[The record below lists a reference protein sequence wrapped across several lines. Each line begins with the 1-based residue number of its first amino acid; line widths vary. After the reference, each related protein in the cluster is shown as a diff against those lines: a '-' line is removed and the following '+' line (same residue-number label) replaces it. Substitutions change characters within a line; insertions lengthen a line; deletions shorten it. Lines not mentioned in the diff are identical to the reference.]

1 MKNCIHSIF
10 FLLVLSLLVSCE
22 SAEEKKRKL
31 EVQVMSTQTLGLA
44 YLEEM
49 KLEEAET
56 EFKKFIEL
64 APEEKLGYANLGLV
78 YLRMG
83 QYEEAEARLSEARSM
98 DESDPEVNL
107 LLGTTYRLQGRNQ
120 EAIQVLEETL
130 ETNPEHPKVL
140 FELCELYGGEQDDKA
155 QMKRQT
161 YLERLTAKTP
171 GNLVPMILLIES
183 YVKLDNA
190 DGALAEMEQLPAQF
204 PDFPAESIPYFN
216 QALESLQAGKTREAL
231 IPFTVFHNYQKVTY
245 PYQAGMTDLKGPGE
259 SALGIPL
266 INYSETTAMSG
277 DMEGEILESIRF
289 TEVASSAGL
298 RFEPLGNGVGNDEF
312 PVHHAVGDFDG
323 DGDMDLYIGRKSEK
337 GGDFKS
343 YLFQNELGR
352 YQDFAESYGLNH
364 EKLENRAAFADYD
377 NDGFLDLLI
386 LVRDGAVMYHN
397 AGKGSF
403 VNITEDAGLSEYRG
417 GSAPLFAD
425 LDHDGDLD
433 LFQASDGQN
442 QVFLNAGDRRFKEVE
457 NQMGLGG
464 APDTKTNEAIFGD
477 FDDDGDLDLYLVN
490 ANVPDLFAWNQRQ
503 GSFKTVEVGRQLN
516 VPVGSKAAVA
526 GDFNNDGLL
535 DLALVNNSDR
545 PLLLLENLG
554 EGEFKSRSDLE
565 SNFKDLRGLD
575 IEDLEFID
583 FDNDGYLDL
592 VLAGVAKSE
601 GERGLFLFHNN
612 GDSTFENLSRLLP
625 ETPFSASQISV
636 FDYNEDGDSDLLLS
650 GLQGEIFLLRNDG
663 GNRNHY
669 LNMKLV
675 GLRTGSAKNNYF
687 GIGSKVE
694 MRAGDL
700 YQSTVVT
707 QPEITFG
714 LGNRS
719 KADVIRIT
727 WTNGVP
733 QNIVLPDADQNLI
746 EEQTLKGSCPF
757 LYTWNG
763 EEYVFVKDITWR
775 SALGM
780 PLGIMGENMSY
791 AFADASDDY
800 LLIEG
805 EHLKPQNG
813 SYSMKITS
821 ELWETIYMDRLRLV
835 VVDHPDSVQV
845 FVPEQFSPP
854 PFPGMELHQVADKI
868 YPVGAWTGKGLEVLD
883 LLTTR
888 DDRYVSQFKKGKY
901 QGLAQMHELIID
913 PGREVDLNHL
923 KLFLR
928 GWIFPTD
935 ASINVALSQS
945 DADALSPPT
954 LEVLDQNGNWRTVIK
969 QIGFPMGKDKTVV
982 VDLSGKISN
991 KDRRI
996 RIKTNMEIYWDELFF
1011 SSGIIEAPLVTSI
1024 LDPAEADLRYRGFSR
1039 TYRKGGRYGPH
1050 WFDYSSVSKDSKW
1063 HDLSGNYTRFGDV
1076 LDLLKESDN
1085 QYVIS
1090 NAGDEMSVR
1099 FDAKSLPKLKKGWKR
1114 DFLIHSVGWVKDG
1127 DINTAKGSTVE
1138 PLPFHGMKS
1147 YPPSADDTYPATPEI
1162 LEYQER
1168 YNTRV
1173 IDKASGKESLI
1184 QLSTNPGE

>member
-1 MKNCIHSIF
+1 MKKCIHSF
-10 FLLVLSLLVSCE
+10 FILLVMSLLVSCE
-22 SAEEKKRKL
+22 SAEEKKRKM
-31 EVQVMSTQTLGLA
+31 EVQLMSTQTLGLA

-64 APEEKLGYANLGLV
+64 APDEKLGYANLGLV

-83 QYEEAEARLSEARSM
+83 KYEEAEARLSEAKSM
-98 DESDPEVNL
+98 DESDPDVNL
-107 LLGTTYRLQGRNQ
+107 LLATTYRLQGKNQ
-120 EAIQVLEETL
+120 EAIKVLEETL
-130 ETNPEHPKVL
+130 ETNPESPKIL
-140 FELCELYGGEQDDKA
+140 FELCELYAVEQDGEA
-155 QMKRQT
+155 EMKRQG

-171 GNLVPMILLIES
+171 GNLVPMIFLVES
-183 YVKLDNA
+183 YIKQGNA
-190 DGALAEMEQLPAQF
+190 DSALAEFEKLPAQF
-204 PDFPAESIPYFN
+204 PDFPAESMPYYD
-216 QALESLQAGKTREAL
+216 QVVESLQAGNTGDAL

-266 INYSETTAMSG
+266 INYSESAAMSG
-277 DMEGEILESIRF
+277 DMAGEILESIRF
-289 TEVASSAGL
+289 TEVAASAGL
-298 RFEPLGNGVGNDEF
+298 RFGPLQEASENDMF
-312 PVHHAVGDFDG
+312 PVHHAVGDYDG
-323 DGDMDLYIGRKSEK
+323 DGDMDLYVGRKDDGNGE
-337 GGDFKS
+337 FKS
-343 YLFQNELGR
+343 HLFQNELGR
-352 YQDFAESYGLNH
+352 YQDFAANYGIKHN
-364 EKLENRAAFADYD
+364 KNENRASFADFD

-386 LVRDGAVMYHN
+386 LVKDGAVIYHN
-397 AGKGSF
+397 AGKGNF
-403 VNITEDAGLSEYRG
+403 VDITKESGLSDNRG
-417 GSAPLFAD
+417 GSGSLFAD

-433 LFQASDGQN
+433 LFQANDGKN
-442 QVFLNAGDRRFKEVE
+442 QVFLNTGNRSFKEVE

-464 APDTKTNEAIFGD
+464 ASDTKTTEAIFGD
-477 FDDDGDLDLYLVN
+477 FDDDGDLDLYIVN
-490 ANVPDLFAWNQRQ
+490 ANGPDLFAWNQRQ
-503 GSFKTVEVGRQLN
+503 ASFEAVEIPAELN
-516 VPVGSKAAVA
+516 VRPESKAAVA

-535 DLALVNNSDR
+535 DLAIVNNSDR

-554 EGEFKSRSDLE
+554 EGGFKSRSDLE
-565 SNFKDLRGLD
+565 SDFGDLRGSV
-575 IEDLEFID
+575 IHDLEFFD
-583 FDNDGYLDL
+583 FDNDGHLDL
-592 VLAGVAKSE
+592 VLVGAAKSE
-601 GERGLFLFHNN
+601 GDRGVFLYHNN
-612 GDSTFENLSRLLP
+612 GDGTFENLSRLLP
-625 ETPFSASQISV
+625 ESSFSASQVSV

-650 GLQGEIFLLRNDG
+650 GLKGEIFLLRNDG

-757 LYTWNG
+757 LYAWNG

-805 EHLKPQNG
+805 EHLKPLDG
-813 SYSMKITS
+813 SYSLKITS

-835 VVDHPDSVQV
+835 VVDHPDSVEV

-854 PFPGMELHQVADKI
+854 PFPGMALHQVADKV
-868 YPVGAWTGKGLEVLD
+868 YPVSAITGKGLDVLD
-883 LLTTR
+883 LLSTK
-888 DDRYVSQFKKGKY
+888 DDRFVSQFKKGKY
-901 QGLAQMHELIID
+901 QGLAEMHELIVD
-913 PGREVDLNHL
+913 PGPEVDLNEL

-945 DADALSPPT
+945 DDLSLSPPS
-954 LEVLDQNGNWRTVIK
+954 LEVLDQHGNWRTVID
-969 QIGFPMGKDKTVV
+969 QIGFPMGKDKTVI
-982 VDLSGKISN
+982 VDLSGKITS

-996 RIKTNMEIYWDELFF
+996 RIKTNMEIYWDEIFF
-1011 SSGIIEAPLVTSI
+1011 SSGNVEAPLVTAI
-1024 LDPAEADLRYRGFSR
+1024 LDPAEADLQYRGFSR
-1039 TYRKGGRYGPH
+1039 SFRKGGRHGPH
-1050 WFDYSSVSKDSKW
+1050 WFDYSSVSKDRKW
-1063 HDLSGNYTRFGDV
+1063 NDLSGNYTRFGDV
-1076 LDLLKESDN
+1076 LELLKGSDN
-1085 QYVIS
+1085 RYIIS
-1090 NAGDEMSVR
+1090 NAGDEVSVR
-1099 FDAKSLPKLKKGWKR
+1099 FDAKTLPKLKEGWKR

-1127 DINTAKGSTVE
+1127 DMNTAEGSTVE
-1138 PLPFHGMKS
+1138 PLPFHGMRS
-1147 YPPSADDTYPATPEI
+1147 YPPSAGDTYPATPEL
-1162 LEYQER
+1162 LEYQKQ

-1173 IDKASGKESLI
+1173 IGREPSKESLI
-1184 QLSTNPGE
+1184 QLNANPGE